1 MRLILMGA
9 PGAGKGTQAGRL
21 VDRLHV
27 AHLSTGDMLRAE
39 VAQQTPIGKTAK
51 EIMDRGELV
60 PDSVLVDMIAKRIES
75 ADCSAGFILDGFP
88 RTVSQADAL
97 GEMLAKKGLGL
108 DAVFVLD
115 VDEAAL
121 LSRVQKR
128 VAQDLAA
135 GRPARSDDTPE
146 KLKTRLSV
154 FQQQTKPLIEY
165 YQGKNLLKR
174 LDGMQP
180 IDVVTKELEL
190 ALNMKAAS

>member
-21 VDRLHV
+21 VERLSV

-39 VAQQTPIGKTAK
+39 VAQQTSIGKTAK

-75 ADCSAGFILDGFP
+75 PDCASGFILDGFP

-97 GEMLAKKGLGL
+97 GVMLAKKGLGL

-135 GRPARSDDTPE
+135 GREARTDDTPE
-146 KLKTRLSV
+146 KLKIRLSV
-154 FQQQTKPLIEY
+154 FQQQTKPLIDY

-180 IDVVTKELEL
+180 IDVVTSELEM